1 VEVAAMVPWVNVGQ
15 DSSNSRVAKRD
26 SADERGCIVFLF
38 LVIAKRWLE
47 IDDLIILLYFFGKED
62 AR

>member
-1 VEVAAMVPWVNVGQ
+1 VEAAAMVPLVNVGQ
-15 DSSNSRVAKRD
+15 DSSNSREVKRD
-26 SADERGCIVFLF
+26 SADERGCSVFLF
-38 LVIAKRWLE
+38 PVITKRWLE